1 MTNQSNTLNK
11 KINLKNFIVPT
22 RLKNTDECKND
33 DDSLDTT
40 DLVFLNSL
48 QEIYNYT
55 FDIDASLSKEKRKV
69 AATDWALVNG
79 AFQMH
84 EEKTLSG
91 KLGSAVYLLRDPWSV
106 YQTQTVSQG
115 KFSFVYF
122 DAIHYSFRPAV
133 HVDIDAV
140 LSAKST
146 SNNVFKI
153 DAVKNK
159 KGKVLYHTMEFGE
172 FPKSFVGEKFN
183 LKLENAYEKKLLQ
196 ATGKEYVGRFE
207 NDGKCIFHNEYE
219 YNGQKYVRV
228 ESSSYDNQ
236 NIFSDGTKISFSHI
250 YWIKVEP
257 VTWMIMNWNNLPK
270 QINPQ
275 GNDNAEIL
283 DLLADQAIENLPF
296 NLMSYAKKDGY
307 CSLWQNSVIRAYLNG
322 YNIHQEIDR
331 GNGNANYKSPFNID
345 FTKHNFLN
353 EAFSNVLTL
362 TKEANVNVTKRKGY
376 GVRIA
381 DKPLSVD
388 EQIKFYIE
396 KGKSFMLH
404 GPSGVG
410 KTRRIEEVDPE
421 FVSIVLRNGI
431 LPEEVIGKTIYLSD
445 DKTKAGKW
453 VAPAWYQDLCEKCA
467 REPNKNHVLFID
479 EITNV
484 KPSEQS
490 LVFHLVLNHSI
501 GPNVGKLPDNV
512 VVVAAGNSMEESE
525 SAYNMPEPLF
535 RRFDAHIYLKPDIQE
550 WLEWGSEPSGKEGR
564 TKIHPLVANFVA
576 TFGKK
581 VFYSPYDTEE
591 PPKHALDPRA
601 WEQISDII
609 YDNDGYISAELIANK
624 TGRDIAAS
632 FVDFAKT
639 DPITVEDVVEGNFDI
654 SEIPVNF
661 DAKFALAMS
670 LINANFEQIVKVREF
685 VGKYLGNEILATFDS
700 IWVEKSDKK
709 AIFLDELNK
718 KQQKNQSKMEK

>member
-1 MTNQSNTLNK
+1 MKNENKTLTK
-11 KINLKNFIVPT
+11 KIDLKSFIVPT
-22 RLKNTDECKND
+22 KLENTDEEQKYG
-33 DDSLDTT
+33 DSSFDTKDLIYLESWLDVENIPKDERIVYPT
-40 DLVFLNSL
+40 DYAVMNGCYTSFGKYGLLNKESCATWL
-48 QEIYNYT
+48 RS
-55 FDIDASLSKEKRKV
+55 DIS
-69 AATDWALVNG
+69 TGLVNVVNFNG
-79 AFQMH
+79 ENNGMLVNWL
-84 EEKTLSG
+84 ELTTICPTLR
-91 KLGSAVYLLRDPWSV
+91 LDLSAVISARRL
-106 YQTQTVSQG
+106 SQ
-115 KFSFVYF
+115 
-122 DAIHYSFRPAV
+122 D
-133 HVDIDAV
+133 
-140 LSAKST
+140 
-146 SNNVFKI
+146 VFKI
-153 DAVKNK
+153 NDVVNKN
-159 KGKVLYHTMEFGE
+159 GKVLYHTIEFGE
-172 FPKSFVGEKFN
+172 YPKTYVGETKN
-183 LKLENAYEKKLLQ
+183 KELENLYSEKKLVNTSKTY
-196 ATGKEYVGRFE
+196 TGRYIEDDGELALYPEFE
-207 NDGKCIFHNEYE
+207 HE
-219 YNGQKYVRV
+219 GQRYVRV
-228 ESSSYDNQ
+228 INEKYNNASQ
-236 NIFSDGTKISFSHI
+236 FSDGTMSPKSGTPL
-250 YWIKVEP
+250 WVKVEP
-257 VTWMIMNWNNLPK
+257 ITWKIKNWEDMPWS
-270 QINPQ
+270 INPQ
-275 GNDNAEIL
+275 GNGSTNFIDVRAEYGIMSG
-283 DLLADQAIENLPF
+283 IPF
-296 NLMSYAKKDGY
+296 YTNTNDKN
-307 CSLWQNSVIRAYLNG
+307 CSMWQNSIIRARLNG
-322 YNIHQEIDR
+322 YNTHKEIAK
-331 GNGNANYKSPFNID
+331 GNGNSKYIAEKNFN
-345 FTKHNFLN
+345 FTKNNFLN
-353 EAFSNVLTL
+353 EAFSNEKVFIQPKIKKT
-362 TKEANVNVTKRKGY
+362 NVDVTKRKGN

-381 DKPLSVD
+381 DKSLSVD

-396 KGKSFMLH
+396 KRKSFMLH

-410 KTRRIEEVDPE
+410 KTRRIEEADPE

-467 REPNKNHVLFID
+467 KEPNKNHVLFID

-581 VFYSPYDTEE
+581 VFYSPYDSEE

-609 YDNDGYISAELIANK
+609 YDNDGYISMELIANK
-624 TGRDIAAS
+624 TGKDIATS

-639 DPITVEDVVEGNFDI
+639 EPITVEDVVEDNFDI

-670 LINANFEQIVKVREF
+670 LRNANFEQIVKVREF

-700 IWVEKSDKK
+700 IWVEKSDEK

>member
-1 MTNQSNTLNK
+1 MENENVALTK
-11 KINLKNFIVPT
+11 KIDLKSFIVPT
-22 RLKNTDECKND
+22 KLENVDQNQERGNSDFQTNDSVYLDSCFEVENLSKDERIVYPTDYAVMNKGWMSCENHGPMKKRSCEIWLRSAGDPSYVYCTNFGGNDECWD
-33 DDSLDTT
+33 VDMDFLTICPALRLD
-40 DLVFLNSL
+40 L
-48 QEIYNYT
+48 
-55 FDIDASLSKEKRKV
+55 
-69 AATDWALVNG
+69 
-79 AFQMH
+79 
-84 EEKTLSG
+84 
-91 KLGSAVYLLRDPWSV
+91 SAVISARKL
-106 YQTQTVSQG
+106 SQ
-115 KFSFVYF
+115 
-122 DAIHYSFRPAV
+122 D
-133 HVDIDAV
+133 
-140 LSAKST
+140 
-146 SNNVFKI
+146 VFKI
-153 DAVKNK
+153 NDVVNKN
-159 KGKVLYHTMEFGE
+159 GKVLYHTIEFGE
-172 FPKSFVGEKFN
+172 YPKTYVGETKN
-183 LKLENAYEKKLLQ
+183 EELENLYFEKSLVNTSKTYTGRYIKENRKL
-196 ATGKEYVGRFE
+196 ASYSEF
-207 NDGKCIFHNEYE
+207 EYE
-219 YNGQKYVRV
+219 GQRYVRV
-228 ESSSYDNQ
+228 INQ
-236 NIFSDGTKISFSHI
+236 KDDEDSHFSDGTLAPERGTLL
-250 YWIKVEP
+250 WAKVEP
-257 VTWMIMNWNNLPK
+257 ITWKIKNWEDMPRS
-270 QINPQ
+270 INPQ
-275 GNDNAEIL
+275 GNGNAKFIDVRAEYGILSGIPFYTFFDN
-283 DLLADQAIENLPF
+283 NSS
-296 NLMSYAKKDGY
+296 M
-307 CSLWQNSVIRAYLNG
+307 WQNSIIRARLNG
-322 YNIHQEIDR
+322 YNTHKEIAK
-331 GNGNANYKSPFNID
+331 GNGNSECITEKNYD
-345 FTKHNFLN
+345 FTKNNFLN

-362 TKEANVNVTKRKGY
+362 TKQTNVKTIKRKGY

-381 DKPLSVD
+381 NKPLTVD

-410 KTRRIEEVDPE
+410 KTRRIEEADPE

-431 LPEEVIGKTIYLSD
+431 LPEEVIGKTLYLSD

-453 VAPAWYQDLCEKCA
+453 VAPAWYKELCEKCA

-490 LVFHLVLNHSI
+490 LVFHLVLNRSI
-501 GPNVGKLPDNV
+501 GPNIGKLPDNV

-535 RRFDAHIYLKPDIQE
+535 RRFDAHIYLKPEIQQ

-609 YDNDGYISAELIANK
+609 YDNDGYISTELIANK
-624 TGRDIAAS
+624 TGKDIATS

-639 DPITVEDVVEGNFDI
+639 EPITVEDVVEDNFDI

-670 LINANFEQIVKVREF
+670 LRNANFEQIVKVREF

-700 IWVEKSDKK
+700 IWVEKSDEK
-709 AIFLDELNK
+709 AIFLQKLKEKQTASQPD
-718 KQQKNQSKMEK
+718 KQQ

>member
-1 MTNQSNTLNK
+1 MKNENKTLTK
-11 KINLKNFIVPT
+11 KIDLKSFIVPT
-22 RLKNTDECKND
+22 KLDNTDENQEHGDSSFDTKDLIYLESWLDVKNIQEKERVVYPTDYAVMNGSSMSTQNYGPMKKRSCEIWLRSAGGPSHVDCTNFGGND
-33 DDSLDTT
+33 DCWDVDMDFLTICPALRLD
-40 DLVFLNSL
+40 L
-48 QEIYNYT
+48 
-55 FDIDASLSKEKRKV
+55 
-69 AATDWALVNG
+69 
-79 AFQMH
+79 
-84 EEKTLSG
+84 
-91 KLGSAVYLLRDPWSV
+91 SAVISSRKL
-106 YQTQTVSQG
+106 SQ
-115 KFSFVYF
+115 
-122 DAIHYSFRPAV
+122 D
-133 HVDIDAV
+133 
-140 LSAKST
+140 
-146 SNNVFKI
+146 VFKI
-153 DAVKNK
+153 NDVVNKN
-159 KGKVLYHTMEFGE
+159 GKELYHTIEFGE
-172 FPKSFVGEKFN
+172 YPKTYVGETKN
-183 LKLENAYEKKLLQ
+183 EELENLYFEKSLVNTSKTYTGRYIKENRKL
-196 ATGKEYVGRFE
+196 ASYSEF
-207 NDGKCIFHNEYE
+207 EYE
-219 YNGQKYVRV
+219 GQRYVRV
-228 ESSSYDNQ
+228 INQ
-236 NIFSDGTKISFSHI
+236 TDDEDSHFSDGTLAPERGTLL
-250 YWIKVEP
+250 WAKVEP
-257 VTWMIMNWNNLPK
+257 ITWKIKNWEDMPRS
-270 QINPQ
+270 INPQ
-275 GNDNAEIL
+275 GNGNAKFIDVRAEYGILSGIPFYTFFDN
-283 DLLADQAIENLPF
+283 NSS
-296 NLMSYAKKDGY
+296 M
-307 CSLWQNSVIRAYLNG
+307 WQNSIIRAQLNG
-322 YNIHQEIDR
+322 YNTHKEIAK
-331 GNGNANYKSPFNID
+331 GNGNSECITEKNYD
-345 FTKHNFLN
+345 FTKNNFLN

-362 TKEANVNVTKRKGY
+362 TKQTNVKTIKRKGY

-381 DKPLSVD
+381 NKPLTVD

-410 KTRRIEEVDPE
+410 KTRRIEEADPE

-453 VAPAWYQDLCEKCA
+453 VAPAWYKDLCEKCA

-490 LVFHLVLNHSI
+490 LVFHLVLNRSI

-535 RRFDAHIYLKPDIQE
+535 RRFDAHIYLKPEIQE

-609 YDNDGYISAELIANK
+609 YDNDGYISTELIANK
-624 TGRDIAAS
+624 TGKDIATS

-639 DPITVEDVVEGNFDI
+639 EPITVEDVVEDNFDI
-654 SEIPVNF
+654 SEIPMNF

-670 LINANFEQIVKVREF
+670 LRNANFEQIVKVREF

-700 IWVEKSDKK
+700 IWVEKSDEK